1 VWFFNMMLL
10 PPGRFRVKPDGTAD
24 QEFFMIV
31 RMCVALFLCALAV
44 LPARAQVKP
53 SECLAIAMGA
63 ARLQQAALQPDE
75 VSISYAGH
83 STFVIESP
91 GGVRAATDFNGAAAG
106 ILPDVVTMN
115 RAHSSHY
122 TDFPDP
128 AIKHVLRG
136 WGETPDKP
144 ADHDV
149 TVADMRIRNVA
160 TDIRRMGGR
169 EANGNSIFIFEAGGL
184 CIGHLGHL
192 HHELTPAHKGWIGRL
207 DVVMVPVDGGMTLP
221 VENMMAVLKDLNVR
235 VILPMHARFAG
246 SLERFLGAARTTFR
260 IERLGENTMVASV
273 AMLPDQPT
281 VYVMPGM

>member
-1 VWFFNMMLL
+1 
-10 PPGRFRVKPDGTAD
+10 
-24 QEFFMIV
+24 MIV
-31 RMCVALFLCALAV
+31 RFLVALFFPVLAV
-44 LPARAQVKP
+44 APAFAQMKP
-53 SECLAIAMGA
+53 SECLAVAMNG
-63 ARLQQAALQPDE
+63 ARLQFAALQPDE
-75 VSISYAGH
+75 VGITYVDH

-91 GGVRAATDFNGAAAG
+91 GGVRAATDFNGSAG
-106 ILPDVVTMN
+106 GIVPDVVTMN
-115 RAHSSHY
+115 HAHGSHY

-136 WGETPDKP
+136 WGEAPDKP

-149 TVADMRIRNVA
+149 TVGDMRIRNVT
-160 TDIRRMGGR
+160 TDIRNLGGRNPGGR
-169 EANGNSIFIFEAGGL
+169 EANGNSIFVFEAGGL

-246 SLERFLGAARTTFR
+246 SLERFLAVARKEFAVV
-260 IERLGENTMVASV
+260 RLKENAMVASV
-273 AMLPDQPT
+273 AMLPDRPT